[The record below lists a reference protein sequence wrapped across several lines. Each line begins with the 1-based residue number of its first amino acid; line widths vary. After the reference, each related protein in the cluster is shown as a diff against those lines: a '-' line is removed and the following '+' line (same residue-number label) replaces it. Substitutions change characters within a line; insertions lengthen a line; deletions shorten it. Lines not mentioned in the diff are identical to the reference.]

1 MGKKKRL
8 LLVSPNDFA
17 TTYGDFRHSRHLI
30 GNTGRL
36 LNVSLPTIAALT
48 PKDEFEIEIVDEN
61 ATPID
66 FSKHYD
72 IVGTTGFPP
81 QLFRARE
88 LAAEFRKRGSLVV
101 CGGTS
106 ASLSPDRWRSA
117 ADVLIKGEAE
127 LIWPQFIRD
136 YLKGE
141 HKDTYEEPEKLDL
154 AHCPLPDYSGFAPEA
169 IKEFA
174 GGIVQTSRGCPFD
187 CEFCDAIIF
196 AGRKSRYKPI
206 ENIIKEV
213 EQIQRLGL
221 RYVYLADDNFGAN
234 RRKSKEILRALADWN
249 SKQKRPMPFL
259 TQLTI
264 DLSKEDEFMELAAAA
279 GLTKV
284 FIGLETPNLES
295 LKESHKMH
303 NIKTNMVDGVKRFHR
318 YGIEVAGGCVVGFD
332 HDDLTI
338 FKRQVEFFQELGVPN
353 VQVYPLNAPDATPL
367 QARMIKEGRY
377 RDWEKA
383 NVKRS
388 KYFSYFNSYNIEP
401 KLMNVEQLQQGL
413 YWLLWTLYDHDN
425 FVERVRVYM
434 ANYEEGS
441 EKANVTMPSPLARLG
456 IKTLYNFLKNDR
468 AGVEIV
474 ARITKY
480 LLTKGSWADR
490 KAFYKLVTF
499 ARKSTHPQRWGIIV
513 NAFIT
518 LYNTRQMLIAQAPG
532 IEQTPYPVGG
542 PPPPSRK
549 PEPEPEPE
557 PEVKLEPKLI
567 QLKIARGS

>member
-1 MGKKKRL
+1 MKGMGTKKRL

-17 TTYGDFRHSRHLI
+17 TTYGDFRHSRHLT

-48 PKDEFEIEIVDEN
+48 PKEHFDIEIVDEN
-61 ATPID
+61 ASEID

-88 LAAEFRKRGSLVV
+88 LAEEFRKRGSLVV

-106 ASLSPDRWRSA
+106 VSLSPERWRSA
-117 ADVLIKGEAE
+117 ADVMIIGEAE

-136 YLKGE
+136 YLAGT
-141 HKDTYEEPEKLDL
+141 HKDTYTEPEKLDL

-187 CEFCDAIIF
+187 CEFCDAIVF
-196 AGRKSRYKPI
+196 AGRKTRYKPI
-206 ENIIKEV
+206 PNIIAEV
-213 EQIQRLGL
+213 EQIQRMGL

-249 SKQKRPMPFL
+249 SKQKRAMPFL

-264 DLSKEDEFMELAAAA
+264 DLSNEDEFMELAAAA

-295 LKESHKMH
+295 LKESHKMQ
-303 NIKTNMVDGVKRFHR
+303 NIKTNMVEGVKRFHR
-318 YGIEVAGGCVVGFD
+318 YGSEVAGGCVLGFD

-338 FKRQVEFFQELGVPN
+338 FKRQVDFFQELGVAN

-367 QARMIKEGRY
+367 QARMVREGRY
-377 RDWEKA
+377 QDWEKA

-388 KYFSYFNSYNIEP
+388 KYFSYFNSYNIQP
-401 KLMNVEQLQQGL
+401 KLMSVEQLQQGV
-413 YWLLWTLYDHDN
+413 YWLLWTLYNHDN
-425 FVERVRVYM
+425 FVERVRVYLE
-434 ANYEEGS
+434 NYEEGS
-441 EKANVTMPSPLARLG
+441 AGKTVEMPGPLAKLG
-456 IKTLYNFLKNDR
+456 VKTLWRFLRNDK

-474 ARITKY
+474 ARITRY
-480 LLTKGSWADR
+480 LVLQGSWPDR
-490 KAFYKLVTF
+490 KAFAKLIIY
-499 ARKSTHPQRWGIIV
+499 ARRSTHPQRWGIVV
-513 NAFIT
+513 NEFIT
-518 LYNTRQMLIAQAPG
+518 LYNTRRMLIAQAPG
-532 IEQTPYPVGG
+532 IENAQYPVAAPATGTNA
-542 PPPPSRK
+542 PTAAEAPAA
-549 PEPEPEPE
+549 
-557 PEVKLEPKLI
+557 EPKVVRLPVM
-567 QLKIARGS
+567 RSS